1 MAETLSREAWGRDTK
16 KFLDPSTISKLSSFE
31 LRARLV
37 VEGFMVGLHKS
48 PYHGFSVEF
57 TQHRPYIQ
65 GDNLKDV
72 DWKVYGK
79 TEKYYIKQ
87 YEEETNL
94 KSYILFDTSKS
105 MNFSSGDNVS
115 KLEYGSTLV
124 AALSYLMIKQQ
135 DAVGLSL
142 YSDKINKYLPPKST
156 NTYLQ
161 EILKNLSTLT
171 ASDKT
176 NTALCLSSIA
186 EKITRRGLVIII
198 SDFFDEIGSVLNALK
213 HFRYKKNEVI
223 VFQIL
228 DPIERSFSFGR
239 DAIFKD
245 MESEEEMTTQPYQ
258 IQKAYHEAM
267 NEFIQKIKAECLN
280 SNIEYN
286 LLDTSTP
293 FDKALFSY
301 MQKRSRLY

>member
-1 MAETLSREAWGRDTK
+1 MPIDSQDYK
-16 KFLDPSTISKLSSFE
+16 KYLNPSVISKLNSLE

-57 TQHRPYIQ
+57 SEHRPYMQ
-65 GDNLKDV
+65 GDSLRDI

-79 TEKYYIKQ
+79 TERFFIKQ

-94 KSYILFDTSKS
+94 KSYILLDTSRS
-105 MNFSSGDNVS
+105 MNYASQGNVS
-115 KLEYGSTLV
+115 KLEYAATLV
-124 AALSYLMIKQQ
+124 AGLSYLMIRQQ

-142 YSDKINKYLPPKST
+142 YSEKIDKYLPPKASKA
-156 NTYLQ
+156 YLQ
-161 EILKNLSTLT
+161 EILKSLT
-171 ASDKT
+171 ETKASNKT
-176 NTALCLSSIA
+176 NTASSLHSIA
-186 EKITRRGLVIII
+186 EKIKRRGLVIIV
-198 SDFFDEIGSVLNALK
+198 SDLFDDINSVLTALK

-228 DPIERSFSFGR
+228 DPQERNFAFGA

-245 MESEEEMTTQPYQ
+245 METDDEITTQPYQ
-258 IQKAYHEAM
+258 IQKAYKEAM
-267 NEFIQKIKAECLN
+267 LEFVGRIKAECLN

-286 LLDTSTP
+286 LIETSMP

-301 MQKRSRLY
+301 IQKRSKLF